1 MTLAIAA
8 EYPWGHWRDALPR
21 GAKFAGAAV
30 ILAADT
36 RWSYS
41 DGRVRD
47 EGRKLWT
54 LGTQTGL
61 VLAGDVWAGEDG
73 IRKLFEIGKDERFT
87 NATQVATLAADVFS
101 DTYHMHLKEAAAQ
114 RRPPCGPLYYLMG
127 LVDKERNTAIVR
139 LSSEAE
145 FHPVFLEGVHAIGV
159 PSAREKARDY
169 LLRRMMNETN
179 FGKNLSTD
187 PVPAALAVAGAID
200 EVVGSAAEPSVG
212 GWIQLVIG
220 ENDGWREIGMSV
232 LEANADAEVN
242 DNWKDRSRPLSEL
255 ITAQASGLT
264 RLASCEADDLGV
276 EQIG

>member
-8 EYPWGHWRDALPR
+8 EYPWGHWRDGLR
-21 GAKFAGAAV
+21 GAKFAGAAI

-41 DGRVRD
+41 NGQVRD

-61 VLAGDVWAGEDG
+61 VLAGDVWAGEEG
-73 IRKLFEIGKDERFT
+73 IRKLFEVGKDEKFS
-87 NATQVATLAADVFS
+87 NATEVANLAADVFRN
-101 DTYHMHLKEAAAQ
+101 TYRTHLKEADAQ

-127 LVDKERNTAIVR
+127 LVDRDRNTALVR

-145 FHPVFLEGVHAIGV
+145 FHPLFLEGVHAIGV
-159 PSAREKARDY
+159 PSAREIARDY

-179 FGKNLSTD
+179 FGKNRAVD
-187 PVPAALAVAGAID
+187 PAPAALAVAGAID
-200 EVVGSAAEPSVG
+200 EVIGSRAESSVG

-220 ENDGWREIGMSV
+220 DDDGWREIGMSV
-232 LEANADAEVN
+232 LESGADAEVN
-242 DNWKDRSRPLSEL
+242 DNWTERSRPLSEL